1 MGHKHTKNKK
11 NVDIHTIYTQNIIQI
26 LNYYLF
32 QKKIK
37 NYLCD
42 WKNLK
47 DTNEIKKGHFIHP
60 DWIEQWKDAIGYDI
74 IKRVLLDEL
83 KIESKNLNEK
93 QKQIIIGNLENQN
106 YLYDESYIYIIK
118 NNDFMSV
125 NENIISFKS
134 FENFLDDETFKSLNF
149 NQKIKIEQIEYI
161 FKQKFLILF
170 YSEFFMMK
178 ILFFDDKNKEIIN
191 IKFITD
197 FYKEYSQ
204 FFTKMSS
211 SEILK
216 FLSDAKIF
224 DKEKIEERKNNK
236 LRYYLLNV
244 NKAIHLVKISKDN
257 NQKGQFEIQYKIKN
271 PSEINYDLL
280 KIASYRGL
288 DNVGATCYMNATL
301 QCLVNIK
308 PITEYLL
315 NKEKYTYLFNNA
327 DICMLTLKYT
337 QVLIGLFCHES
348 RTGSYSP
355 EDFKKI
361 ISEYNPLFEGVKAN
375 DSKDLIIFLLEVL
388 NNELI
393 KIHNKKYNISN
404 DQNNNI
410 PIKKINISDQNEVYS
425 CFRREFKKNHLTV
438 IGNNLCGCQK
448 SVFICQYCGATAFNF
463 NVFNFLIFSLESTSN
478 YFNLSYNNSAI
489 PFINFEHC
497 FKFLSKEESFND
509 TYCQSCGR
517 TGNSKYKET
526 IYTMPKYLIIILNR
540 GKGNIFHCK
549 VDIPKKFNT
558 LNYVEKENCTFKLIG
573 IVSHFGESGM
583 GGHFIAFCEHNI
595 DKKWRCYNDSI
606 VTECKDDY
614 LQKGT
619 PYILFYEKEN
629 INVNNNSNKSQDINI
644 VNNNFIPQ
652 FNINNQ
658 YKNNFGSFYGNNSQ
672 QNNNIYNNMINNTQ
686 QNNINMN
693 YSNHYNMLMNN
704 YNNMNLNN
712 NFSPNINMNNYL
724 GQNMNMNLSN
734 NFGQNMNMNN
744 Y

>member
-1 MGHKHTKNKK
+1 MGHNQTKNKK
-11 NVDIHTIYTQNIIQI
+11 KIVNGTIYTQNIIQI

-47 DTNEIKKGHFIHP
+47 DTNESKIGYFIHP
-60 DWIEQWKDAIGYDI
+60 DWIEQWKNTIDYEI
-74 IKRVLLDEL
+74 IKQALLDSL
-83 KIESKNLNEK
+83 NIESKNLNDQ
-93 QKQIIIGNLENQN
+93 QKQLIITNLENQN

-118 NNDFMSV
+118 NNEFMSV

-134 FENFLDDETFKSLNF
+134 LENFLDDETFNSLNF
-149 NQKIKIEQIEYI
+149 NPKIKYEKIQYI

-170 YSEFFMMK
+170 YSEFSLMK
-178 ILFFDDKNKEIIN
+178 ILFFDEKNNEIIN

-197 FYKEYSQ
+197 FYQDYYQ
-204 FFTKMSS
+204 FFIKKSS
-211 SEILK
+211 KDILK
-216 FLSDAKIF
+216 FLSDKKIF
-224 DKEKIEERKNNK
+224 DKEKHEEIKK
-236 LRYYLLNV
+236 GKTLRYYLLNT
-244 NKAIHLVKISKDN
+244 NKSIYFVKISKDN

-271 PSEINYDLL
+271 PSEIKYDLL
-280 KIASYRGL
+280 NIVSYRGL

-301 QCLVNIK
+301 QCLANIK

-315 NKEKYTYLFNNA
+315 NKEKYTFLFNNA
-327 DICMLTLKYT
+327 DACILTLKYT

-393 KIHNKKYNISN
+393 KIHNKKHNIIN
-404 DQNNNI
+404 EQNNNI
-410 PIKKINISDQNEVYS
+410 PIKKINISDEKEVYS
-425 CFRREFKKNHLTV
+425 SFGREFKKNHLTV

-478 YFNLSYNNSAI
+478 YFNLSYNNSI
-489 PFINFEHC
+489 LPFINFEHC

-526 IYTMPKYLIIILNR
+526 IYTMPNYLIIILNR
-540 GKGNIFHCK
+540 GKGNIFHCN

-595 DKKWRCYNDSI
+595 DKK
-606 VTECKDDY
+606 
-614 LQKGT
+614 
-619 PYILFYEKEN
+619 
-629 INVNNNSNKSQDINI
+629 
-644 VNNNFIPQ
+644 
-652 FNINNQ
+652 
-658 YKNNFGSFYGNNSQ
+658 
-672 QNNNIYNNMINNTQ
+672 
-686 QNNINMN
+686 
-693 YSNHYNMLMNN
+693 
-704 YNNMNLNN
+704 
-712 NFSPNINMNNYL
+712 
-724 GQNMNMNLSN
+724 
-734 NFGQNMNMNN
+734 
-744 Y
+744 